1 MPQVEITVD
10 QVTGE
15 VTFHIAGQPG
25 PACERIAA
33 EITEA
38 LGEPTQV
45 ENTPEYRLRPRERV
59 RPQVRQGSGDR
70 R

>member
-10 QVTGE
+10 QETGE
-15 VTFHIAGQPG
+15 VTFHISGQPG

-38 LGEPTQV
+38 LGKPTHV
-45 ENTPEYRLRPRERV
+45 ENTPEHRLRPQARV
-59 RPQVRQGSGDR
+59 RPQVRQGGGGR
-70 R
+70 G